1 MRSTRRTALSAIAA
15 ALAYSP
21 GLSAAKSKSEPQHIP
36 LDLSTPAG
44 NVTAYLKLRASLDS
58 RDVLMWF
65 TGRLDLIVPGEPI
78 RPIIDVESLI
88 LRRTEQLGPM
98 IWNVADWEAALY
110 RPLGENRYLESG
122 ESIRNPY
129 TGRDVT
135 PNHYVEGPVRFRFTE
150 REPRIVGS
158 RDILPN
164 TGKPFSYPWRVV
176 KDDLWMTKS
185 SYIRAPN
192 WLTPENF
199 PEESSGKEI
208 IVATHSSLRGTLAEV
223 EDPSVTTVR
232 SDFAYTATSGWLPWM
247 KMGGVL
253 GMVSW
258 AESGKKLLSLDE
270 APAAQLEALRRI
282 HPQWFGHPEPWSEFT
297 NMFLQYKA
305 QAKARALTT

>member
-1 MRSTRRTALSAIAA
+1 MRSTRRTALGAMSA
-15 ALAYSP
+15 ALGYLTGVSP
-21 GLSAAKSKSEPQHIP
+21 AKSKSGPRRIP

-58 RDVLMWF
+58 RDVFMWF
-65 TGRLDLIVPGEPI
+65 TGRLDLIVPGEPV

-98 IWNVADWEAALY
+98 MWNVTDWEAALY
-110 RPLGENRYLESG
+110 RRLGESRYLDPG

-135 PNHYVEGPVRFRFTE
+135 PHHYVEGPVRFRFTE

-158 RDILPN
+158 RDILPD

-176 KDDLWMTKS
+176 NDELWMTKS

-192 WLTPENF
+192 WLTPEEF

-208 IVATHSSLRGTLAEV
+208 IVATHSSLRGALAEV

-247 KMGGVL
+247 KMGGAP

-258 AESGKKLLSLDE
+258 AESGKKLLSLE
-270 APAAQLEALRRI
+270 EVPPTQIEALRRI
-282 HPQWFGHPEPWSEFT
+282 HPQWFTRPEPWPEFT
-297 NMFLQYKA
+297 NMFLQYRA
-305 QAKARALTT
+305 RAKAKVPIS